1 MRRVILV
8 SGKGGVG
15 KTTVAAATAIA
26 AAHQGYRTIAIS
38 FDLAHS
44 LSDSFDLE
52 RRLFDQNRGLPVPV
66 MECLDI
72 QEIDVQEEL
81 QRNWGAVHGYMATLF
96 ASAGLSDIVADE
108 VAMMPGMEDLVALIA
123 VNQYYREGVYDV
135 IVVDCPPTSESLR
148 FLNIMA
154 SIDWYVRKRFNID
167 RALVKVARPIAKRLT
182 EYQLPEDAYFDTL
195 KGIFDR
201 IEGIDELLHDPEVTT
216 VRLVTN
222 AEKMVVR
229 ETQRAYT
236 YFCMYGMTIDQVVI
250 NRLISS
256 AEGYF
261 ARWAETHAG
270 YAAELEQYFDPVPV
284 VRLPLF
290 ADEVV
295 GIPALERLAEALFAG
310 ADPTRRSVEAPPY
323 AFEKHGDAYRL
334 IMHLPFVD
342 RAEIELSRVDHDLV
356 VRIGTFRRRVV
367 LPRALAQ
374 LPHTRAKLEG
384 RHLHVDFAAA
394 PQGGATR
401 ERSHVSTPYT
411 REAP

>member
-26 AAHQGYRTIAIS
+26 AARQGHRTIAIS

-44 LSDSFDLE
+44 LSDSFDLA
-52 RRLFDQNRGLPVPV
+52 RGLFDQNRGLPVPV
-66 MECLDI
+66 MDRLDI

-81 QRNWGAVHGYMATLF
+81 QRHWGAVHRYMASLF
-96 ASAGLSDIVADE
+96 SSAGLSDIVADE
-108 VAMMPGMEDLVALIA
+108 VAMMPGMEDLVALMA

-167 RALVKVARPIAKRLT
+167 RALVKVARPIASRLT
-182 EYQLPEDAYFDTL
+182 EYQLPEDGYFETL

-201 IEGIDELLHDPEVTT
+201 IEGIDALLHDPEVTT

-256 AEGYF
+256 TEGYF

-284 VRLPLF
+284 VRLPMF
-290 ADEVV
+290 SDQVV

-310 ADPTRRSVEAPPY
+310 ADPARRVVDAPPY
-323 AFEKHGDAYRL
+323 AFEKHGDGYRL
-334 IMHLPFVD
+334 TMHLPFAE
-342 RAEIELSRVDHDLV
+342 RAQIELSRVEHDLL
-356 VRIGTFRRRVV
+356 VRIGNFQRRVA

-374 LPHTRAKLEG
+374 LPHTRARLED
-384 RHLHVDFAAA
+384 RHLQVDFA
-394 PQGGATR
+394 T
-401 ERSHVSTPYT
+401 T
-411 REAP
+411 